1 MQSVLHLNFTGPY
14 MTFSIHAKTLT
25 LLGAALTFT
34 CLSTA
39 QAQAEDYRAMCTKF
53 VHKATGKGKTASPE
67 KPAKDLGNIIS
78 RLEAGDVVCIAEGEY
93 LGRGENG
100 VDDIN
105 LAVSV
110 IGGFSPDFTK
120 RDPWGAHKTIFTGMH
135 NSENFATQTRLSI
148 ETTKTAT
155 RLMETRGQPTAHTII
170 VDGLIFD
177 NGPRNYYKTDKEALI
192 VRKGTASDTPTPE
205 SGALVVRT
213 GVNSTVIVKNNVA
226 TNFAPTEGVFSFF
239 GGKGA
244 DVTVENNVAVNNTG
258 AGFRIGTAFTGE
270 DIPTYKVKN
279 NISMFNQ
286 KHTAFGTF
294 GGSGIMLESS
304 TAVEMTGNVFAYND
318 NFGVDNA
325 KRSKNAI
332 MNGNIISTNANADYL
347 EFSSKMDFDEI
358 EDESDLMDEAEDNL
372 DTAPTFKFSGDWVK
386 YYLSRS
392 VIDRNAAE
400 ADVKVAKS
408 WQNDVRSMF
417 GLNLQGSDLN
427 VDSATWLP
435 RMSLSDA
442 MSAAKTYDGGA
453 GVKAPKPQ
461 TFIMP

>member
-1 MQSVLHLNFTGPY
+1 
-14 MTFSIHAKTLT
+14 MTFSNYTKTLT
-25 LLGAALTFT
+25 LLGAALSFT
-34 CLSTA
+34 CLSPMI
-39 QAQAEDYRAMCTKF
+39 AQAEDYRETCTKF
-53 VHKATGKGKTASPE
+53 VHKATGKGKTAVLD

-105 LAVSV
+105 MAVSV
-110 IGGFSPDFTK
+110 IGGFSPDFTT
-120 RDPWGAHKTIFTGMH
+120 RDPWGAHKTIFSGKH

-148 ETTKTAT
+148 DSSKTAT
-155 RLMETRGQPTAHTII
+155 RLMEARGEPTEHTII
-170 VDGLIFD
+170 VDGIIFD

-192 VRKGTASDTPTPE
+192 VRKGTPSNTPTPE

-213 GVNSTVIVKNNVA
+213 GVNSTVKVKNNIA
-226 TNFAPTEGVFSFF
+226 TNFAPTEGVFSLF

-244 DVTVENNVAVNNTG
+244 KVTVENNVAVNNTG
-258 AGFRIGTAFTGE
+258 SGFRIGTAFTGD
-270 DIPTYKVKN
+270 DIPSYTVKN
-279 NISMFNQ
+279 NISLFNQ

-304 TAVEMTGNVFAYND
+304 TAVEMMGNVFAYND
-318 NFGVDNA
+318 NFGVDNT
-325 KRSKNAI
+325 KRSKNVI
-332 MNGNIISTNANADYL
+332 MNGNIISTNANADYV
-347 EFSSKMDFDEI
+347 EFSSKMDWDEI
-358 EDESDLMDEAEDNL
+358 EDESDLMDEAEDNMNA
-372 DTAPTFKFSGDWVK
+372 APAFKVSDDWAK
-386 YYLSRS
+386 YYTARS

-400 ADVKVAKS
+400 ADVKVAKT

-435 RMSLSDA
+435 RMSLEDA
-442 MSAAKTYDGGA
+442 MSLAKTYEGGA
-453 GVKAPKPQ
+453 GVTKP
-461 TFIMP
+461 

>member
-1 MQSVLHLNFTGPY
+1 
-14 MTFSIHAKTLT
+14 MTFSIHARTLT
-25 LLGAALTFT
+25 LVGAALTFT
-34 CLSTA
+34 CLSATSA
-39 QAQAEDYRAMCTKF
+39 QAQDYREMCTKF
-53 VHKATGKGKTASPE
+53 VHQATGKGKSATLE

-78 RLEAGDVVCIAEGEY
+78 RLESGDVVCIAEGEY

-105 LAVSV
+105 IAVSV
-110 IGGFSPDFTK
+110 IGGFNPDFTT
-120 RDPWGAHKTIFTGMH
+120 RDPWGAHKTIFTGKH

-148 ETTKTAT
+148 DSAKTAT

-226 TNFAPTEGVFSFF
+226 TNFAPTEGVFSLF

-244 DVTVENNVAVNNTG
+244 NVTVENNVAVNNTG

-270 DIPTYKVKN
+270 DIPTYIIKN

-332 MNGNIISTNANADYL
+332 MNGNIIATNANADYL

-372 DTAPTFKFSGDWVK
+372 DTAPTFEFSGDWAK
-386 YYLSRS
+386 YYTARS

-400 ADVKVAKS
+400 ADVKVAKT

-417 GLNLQGSDLN
+417 GMNLQGSDLN

-435 RMSLSDA
+435 RMSLADA
-442 MSAAKTYDGGA
+442 MSTAKTYDGGA
-453 GVKAPKPQ
+453 GVTPPKP
-461 TFIMP
+461 